1 MKEKAVSDAKE
12 KFTSLSSCSP
22 VTLGDSNLKISSF
35 FEFLDFLLLWKMKQM
50 REGCGLFTL
59 AERVSGVCKDS
70 ARLWWDPHSP
80 LDIWDA

>member
-1 MKEKAVSDAKE
+1 MMKEKAVSDAKE

-22 VTLGDSNLKISSF
+22 VTLGDSNLKISSSF

-59 AERVSGVCKDS
+59 AERVSRVCKDS
-70 ARLWWDPHSP
+70 ARL
-80 LDIWDA
+80 